1 MSDVIIVGGG
11 ISGLAAAWELEQR
24 GIDYTLIEVKGR
36 LGGSVISET
45 RAGWVLD
52 GGPFILRRS
61 HQWDFLNQLGLQD
74 ALFQVGT
81 APDGVELVAFKRG
94 TQTFVDALA
103 KRLPPSRII
112 CRMSVS
118 SIGAAEAGGFAVCL
132 ENGMILNTA
141 ALIIA
146 APARY
151 AERMFYSFC
160 PSVSQRLLNYRYD
173 TITRVTLGY
182 RLGDI
187 QIPVMPPPDVGFA
200 FGRWTDSEYRVPAG
214 HVLVQVGLRYALLH
228 TPPEAVIKE
237 TQANMGWPDT
247 TLVQRVDYWPESHH
261 LAPGKITRDEVMH
274 AIRAELPAG
283 VQLVGSDY
291 DSHTLEDR
299 VTDGFQAGVTAAQWI
314 HRKRER

>member
-11 ISGLAAAWELEQR
+11 VSGLAAAWELEKR

-36 LGGSVISET
+36 LGGSVISE
-45 RAGWVLD
+45 AKDGWILD

-61 HQWDFLNQLGLQD
+61 RPWDFLAELDLQD
-74 ALFQVGT
+74 ALFTVGT
-81 APDGVELVAFKRG
+81 TPEGDELVAFKQG

-103 KRLPPSRII
+103 ARLPASRVIY
-112 CRMSVS
+112 RMSVS
-118 SIGAAEAGGFAVCL
+118 SIGKAENGGFAVCL
-132 ENGMILNTA
+132 ENGMLLNTA

-160 PSVSQRLLNYRYD
+160 PPVSQRLLNYRYD

-182 RLGDI
+182 RVGHI
-187 QIPVMPPPDVGFA
+187 EIPVMPPPDVGFA
-200 FGRWTDSEYRVPAG
+200 FGRWTHSEYRVPVG

-228 TPPEAVIKE
+228 TTPEAIIKE

-247 TLVQRVDYWPESHH
+247 AVVHRVDYWPESHH
-261 LAPGKITRDEVMH
+261 LAPRKAARAQVMQE
-274 AIRAELPAG
+274 IRADLPAG
-283 VQLVGSDY
+283 VQLIGSDY
-291 DSHTLEDR
+291 DSRNLEDR
-299 VTDGFQAGVTAAQWI
+299 VTEGLNAGIAAVEWLKNP
-314 HRKRER
+314 HA